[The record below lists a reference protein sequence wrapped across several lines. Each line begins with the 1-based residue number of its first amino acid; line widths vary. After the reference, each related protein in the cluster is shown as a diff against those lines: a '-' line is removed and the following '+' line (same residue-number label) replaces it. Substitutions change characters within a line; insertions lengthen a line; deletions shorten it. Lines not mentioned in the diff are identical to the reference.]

1 MAKIEML
8 TEVPLHVQL
17 LRIQMLSEALETLI
31 SDVWERHQGDRLLS
45 RAAVVPT
52 ATIENGV
59 LIVGSRAVAIAPS
72 EEMRQRV
79 RQDQP
84 G

>member
-31 SDVWERHQGDRLLS
+31 SDVWERHQGDRLMT

-52 ATIENGV
+52 AELQGDV
-59 LIVGSRAVAIAPS
+59 LIISSRPVALAQASRS
-72 EEMRQRV
+72 ESPLARK
-79 RQDQP
+79 
-84 G
+84 